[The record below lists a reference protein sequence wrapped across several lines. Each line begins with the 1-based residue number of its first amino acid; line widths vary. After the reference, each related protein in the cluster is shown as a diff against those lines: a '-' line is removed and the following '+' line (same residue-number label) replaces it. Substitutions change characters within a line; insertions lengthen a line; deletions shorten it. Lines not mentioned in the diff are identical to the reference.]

1 MAKIIQVM
9 TLQDGEYETIT
20 GLGSDGILY
29 ELKPY
34 GEWAAIS
41 KALEEKVAPK
51 LSYCADGSGSGLIE
65 FFYENNLIESLYYI
79 NNAEGKFKAFKKVFE
94 AGYYAKTTLDKGE

>member
-1 MAKIIQVM
+1 MAKIIQI
-9 TLQDGEYETIT
+9 LEINNEIL
-20 GLGSDGILY
+20 GLGDDGITY
-29 ELKPY
+29 ECESK
-34 GEWAAIS
+34 GEWSACIS
-41 KALEEKVAPK
+41 GLDPVEKAAPK
-51 LSYCADGSGSGLIE
+51 LTYCADGSGSGLIE